1 LDFKVALI
9 QSCWGSAPD
18 KAAHNAS
25 RRSADVTLFAS
36 EPRTIDYR
44 SDRIS
49 IMSSAINHEMG
60 DRTSSDQTVPMHAE
74 EISVSRQQV
83 SGDTV
88 QVSTITRDE
97 ERLVDEQLTHERIEV
112 ERVPIGRPV
121 DAVPPVREEG
131 DTTVMSV
138 VEEIIVIKRRL
149 ILKEEV
155 RIRRVRMTEHHRET
169 MLVRKQDAVI
179 TRTEAG
185 LPAVKDDPRPL
196 GTDPTPLAQEQ
207 QR

>member
-1 LDFKVALI
+1 
-9 QSCWGSAPD
+9 
-18 KAAHNAS
+18 
-25 RRSADVTLFAS
+25 
-36 EPRTIDYR
+36 
-44 SDRIS
+44 
-49 IMSSAINHEMG
+49 MSSAFDYKAG
-60 DRTSSDQTVPMHAE
+60 DRTLPNQTVPVHAE
-74 EISVSRQQV
+74 EISVSRRQV
-83 SGDTV
+83 AGDRV
-88 QVSTITRDE
+88 RVSTITREE

-131 DTTVMSV
+131 DTTIMSV
-138 VEEIIVIKRRL
+138 VEEIVVVERRL

-179 TRTEAG
+179 TRTKAE
-185 LPAVKDDPRPL
+185 LPAVIDDPRPL
-196 GTDPTPLAQEQ
+196 GSEPTKLAQEE

>member
-1 LDFKVALI
+1 
-9 QSCWGSAPD
+9 
-18 KAAHNAS
+18 
-25 RRSADVTLFAS
+25 
-36 EPRTIDYR
+36 
-44 SDRIS
+44 
-49 IMSSAINHEMG
+49 MSSAFNREEG
-60 DRTSSDQTVPMHAE
+60 DRTSPDQIVPVHAE
-74 EISVSRQQV
+74 EISVSRRQV
-83 SGDTV
+83 AGDTV
-88 QVSTITRDE
+88 QVSTLTREE

-138 VEEIIVIKRRL
+138 VEEIVVVEHRL

-155 RIRRVRMTEHHRET
+155 RIRRVRMIERHRET
-169 MLVRKQDAVI
+169 VMVRKQDAVI

-185 LPAVKDDPRPL
+185 LPAVMDDPRL
-196 GTDPTPLAQEQ
+196 GSEPTKLAQEQ